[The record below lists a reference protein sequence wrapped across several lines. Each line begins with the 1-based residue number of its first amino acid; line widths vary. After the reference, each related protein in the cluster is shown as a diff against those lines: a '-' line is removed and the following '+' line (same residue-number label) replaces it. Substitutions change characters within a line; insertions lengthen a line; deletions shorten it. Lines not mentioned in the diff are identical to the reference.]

1 MEKHKSQ
8 RKSQRF
14 DYIQTKMSA
23 YFKYYK
29 LNWKAKDTLGKKEIS
44 GGKLITASENGQ
56 LKTTGLIEQSQ
67 RVRAN
72 VQ

>member
-29 LNWKAKDTLGKKEIS
+29 LNWKAKDTLGKNKSVGES
-44 GGKLITASENGQ
+44 
-56 LKTTGLIEQSQ
+56 
-67 RVRAN
+67 
-72 VQ
+72 